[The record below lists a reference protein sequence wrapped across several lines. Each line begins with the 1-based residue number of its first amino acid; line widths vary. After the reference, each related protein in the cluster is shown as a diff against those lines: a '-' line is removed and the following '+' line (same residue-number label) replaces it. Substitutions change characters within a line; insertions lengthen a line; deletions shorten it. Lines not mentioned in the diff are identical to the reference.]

1 MPPGAVTDHYA
12 TLGVAAGAEPDEV
25 RRAYL
30 ALARQL
36 HPDRWVDS
44 SGEQRADADRRMREV
59 NEAWRVLGN
68 PARRLAYDVDRREAA
83 ASRARVSP
91 PGPVGEGYGF
101 STGDLLAED
110 IDPPDLRTRLIR
122 ALPWILLVGT
132 LLGIFVFTAYATAG
146 RDGDVEGV
154 RCVAVSAGEAT
165 DVSCEAPDARRVV
178 VSVIDAGGCPPGT
191 EPFQERGANLALCL
205 EAIDPSE

>member
-1 MPPGAVTDHYA
+1 VATASTDHYA
-12 TLGVAAGAEPDEV
+12 TLGVPLGAPAEDV

-30 ALARQL
+30 DLARRL
-36 HPDRWVDS
+36 HPDRWIDADG
-44 SGEQRADADRRMREV
+44 GERAEADRRMREV

-68 PARRLAYDVDRREAA
+68 PARRLAYDVERREDDRR
-83 ASRARVSP
+83 ARISP
-91 PGPVGEGYGF
+91 PGPVGEGYSF

-146 RDGDVEGV
+146 SDSAGV
-154 RCVAVSAGEAT
+154 RCVVVGGGVVTEVDC
-165 DVSCEAPDARRVV
+165 DVEGARQVLV
-178 VSVIDAGGCPPGT
+178 EVLQVGQCPPGT
-191 EPFQERGANLALCL
+191 EPFQPEGANLALCL
-205 EAIDPSE
+205 EVPE